1 MKQPKYYI
9 EHLCIYDTKP
19 RETMW
24 NFLKW
29 AHSIPQYYWGEDVL
43 ISEDDNVASDY
54 TFLACGSKFSVQL
67 EAPMPRL
74 QFKYERDWFDTHPRG
89 INHVCY
95 LVDNALDSYNQ
106 LKAAGCEFAQHYTEF
121 PPYNGFV
128 AKDFEDVWI
137 EIMEYKMPETFK
149 VPYMEP
155 RYHSF
160 EKLRMFGP
168 VILCRDLG
176 AQEKFYQDVMGF
188 KSAFRNVTD
197 NQGVIY
203 MIDTRYNVDDNNIA
217 IQLKTPTIAPEKAL
231 FEKYGPYIS
240 TIAYLSGD
248 VEFAYQRAL
257 RAEFESISA
266 PAVDE
271 LSGAETAWL
280 REPNGNL
287 IEIREEWKPGQ

>member
-1 MKQPKYYI
+1 
-9 EHLCIYDTKP
+9 
-19 RETMW
+19 
-24 NFLKW
+24 
-29 AHSIPQYYWGEDVL
+29 
-43 ISEDDNVASDY
+43 
-54 TFLACGSKFSVQL
+54 
-67 EAPMPRL
+67 MPRL
-74 QFKYERDWFDTHPRG
+74 QFEYERNWFDTHPRG

-106 LKAAGCEFAQHYTEF
+106 LKAAGCEFAQHYTVF

-128 AKDFEDVWI
+128 AKDLEDVWI
-137 EIMEYKMPETFK
+137 EIMEYRMPETFK